1 MITETYTGRVH
12 YNREWM
18 MEITAR
24 GENKQNHVVQ
34 YTSVSLTASLWGC
47 VRHLWCIQMW
57 LAIMFLGSL
66 ALDCW
71 YIRCSQQTAVK
82 LLDLLNS
89 HKTLI
94 GFLFSWFLRIWEFF
108 STCSLFLW
116 LSPTDKLC
124 PAQMVGFKSCICL
137 YETFNFL
144 LLNFQSSRGLI
155 KKMATKLIVQLNALL
170 SFIYSKIFSILFLLH
185 QNVCLRSFF
194 SVMTEQS
201 SQFLS

>member
-1 MITETYTGRVH
+1 
-12 YNREWM
+12 

-24 GENKQNHVVQ
+24 GENKQNYVVQ

-47 VRHLWCIQMW
+47 VRHLWYIQMW
-57 LAIMFLGSL
+57 LAIVFLGSL

-71 YIRCSQQTAVK
+71 YIRRSQQTAVK
-82 LLDLLNS
+82 PLDLLNS
-89 HKTLI
+89 HKTSI
-94 GFLFSWFLRIWEFF
+94 GFLFSWLLRIWEFF

-144 LLNFQSSRGLI
+144 LLNFQASRGL
-155 KKMATKLIVQLNALL
+155 KKKWLQNSSSNSMHCYL
-170 SFIYSKIFSILFLLH
+170 SFTQKDFRFFFAASERMFAK
-185 QNVCLRSFF
+185 FF
-194 SVMTEQS
+194 SYDRTIFAIS
-201 SQFLS
+201 

>member
-1 MITETYTGRVH
+1 
-12 YNREWM
+12 
-18 MEITAR
+18 
-24 GENKQNHVVQ
+24 
-34 YTSVSLTASLWGC
+34 
-47 VRHLWCIQMW
+47 
-57 LAIMFLGSL
+57 MFLGSL

-170 SFIYSKIFSILFLLH
+170 SFIYSKIFSFLFLLH